1 MVVMLGAAALVPGCG
16 STDDYANDPRPPAPI
31 DVSVNIT
38 NDRVSVSPDRI
49 GAGPIVLLVANES
62 DRARDVTLSPPRDGA
77 SACVDADATSGP
89 INPRGNARVQLEVV
103 EGECVV
109 GVRGRGGP
117 RAARLRVGPQR
128 PSAQNELLQP

>member
-1 MVVMLGAAALVPGCG
+1 MVVMLGAAALVLGCG

-31 DVSVNIT
+31 DVAVNIT
-38 NDRVSVSPDRI
+38 NDRVMVSPDRI

-62 DRARDVTLSPPRDGA
+62 DRARDVMVSSPENGGR
-77 SACVDADATSGP
+77 ACVDADATSGP